1 MDKKFTFIISAI
13 TNNNYSINFRC
24 WITDAEGNQENIAVL
39 VDNGI
44 SLDDALLLQNNFIT
58 ENK

>member
-1 MDKKFTFIISAI
+1 MEKKFTFIISAI

-24 WITDAEGNQENIAVL
+24 WVIDAEGNQENLAIL

-44 SLDDALLLQNNFIT
+44 SLDDALISQNNFIT